1 MSALPKPVAVITGGE
16 GDLAIVLATQLAEAG
31 FHVLAPGHR
40 ELDVTSSASVGTFFA
55 PLERI
60 DLLINNAGITRDGLF
75 LKQSPA
81 EWNAVID
88 TNLKGAQLCSQAA
101 AALMMRARCGH
112 IVNVGS
118 YSAIRPPHGQAAY
131 AASKAGLIGLTKSY
145 ALELGKRNVRTN
157 CVLPGFLETRMTAP
171 LSDAVKEAAKAKHAL
186 GRFNTVEEAARF
198 IVFLQSSPHISGQVF
213 QLDSRV

>member
-1 MSALPKPVAVITGGE
+1 MITGGE
-16 GDLAIVLATQLAEAG
+16 GDLAIVLAAQLAEAG
-31 FHVLAPGHR
+31 FYVLAPSHN
-40 ELDVTSSASVGTFFA
+40 ELDVTSSKSVETFFRA
-55 PLERI
+55 LERV
-60 DLLINNAGITRDGLF
+60 DLLINNAGITRDELF
-75 LKQSPA
+75 IKQSHK

-118 YSAIRPPHGQAAY
+118 YSGVRPPHGQTAY

-145 ALELGKRNVRTN
+145 ALELGKRNIRTN

-171 LSDAVKEAAKAKHAL
+171 LSDAIKEAAKSKHAL

-213 QLDSRV
+213 QMDSRV